1 MLGKAGAF
9 LGGDDI
15 DRWLLEDLLMR
26 AGRTAEECEE
36 ILPQLTT
43 LARQIKEELSAQSE
57 SSRSF
62 FDAEHFKTYEF
73 RYTQN
78 DLLDLLE
85 EHDFF
90 VTLNDVLN
98 NAVNMAEAGGISRS
112 QIERVLL
119 VGGTTLI
126 PAVQRGIRGIF
137 GREKVQCHKPFE
149 AVAHGA
155 LAFSLGL
162 NIVDFIQHSYAIR
175 YLDSL
180 TKEPRYKI
188 IFKAGSEYPSE
199 KPVTLTLSSSFRNQK
214 AIELM
219 MAEIEHKRMGRVSF
233 DADGRFSAVDDSS
246 DTVRLLNYSKNSAN
260 AAVIAK
266 LEPPGTPLDK
276 RLNVAFSINVRKEL
290 TATVH
295 DNLTGQ
301 DIYVDMPLVALR

>member
-1 MLGKAGAF
+1 M
-9 LGGDDI
+9 
-15 DRWLLEDLLMR
+15 M
-26 AGRTAEECEE
+26 
-36 ILPQLTT
+36 
-43 LARQIKEELSAQSE
+43 
-57 SSRSF
+57 SSITPSTWRKP
-62 FDAEHFKTYEF
+62 A
-73 RYTQN
+73 
-78 DLLDLLE
+78 
-85 EHDFF
+85 
-90 VTLNDVLN
+90 
-98 NAVNMAEAGGISRS
+98 GISRS

-246 DTVRLLNYSKNSAN
+246 DIRAAAQLQQKFRQGRRHCQAWSARHP
-260 AAVIAK
+260 A
-266 LEPPGTPLDK
+266 DK
-276 RLNVAFSINVRKEL
+276 RLNVAFSINARKEL

>member
-1 MLGKAGAF
+1 
-9 LGGDDI
+9 
-15 DRWLLEDLLMR
+15 MR

-149 AVAHGA
+149 AGGPAGPGGPAAAAWWIIGA
-155 LAFSLGL
+155 A
-162 NIVDFIQHSYAIR
+162 
-175 YLDSL
+175 
-180 TKEPRYKI
+180 TKSCSASSACLRRSVRWPRCW
-188 IFKAGSEYPSE
+188 AP
-199 KPVTLTLSSSFRNQK
+199 T
-214 AIELM
+214 
-219 MAEIEHKRMGRVSF
+219 
-233 DADGRFSAVDDSS
+233 
-246 DTVRLLNYSKNSAN
+246 
-260 AAVIAK
+260 
-266 LEPPGTPLDK
+266 
-276 RLNVAFSINVRKEL
+276 
-290 TATVH
+290 
-295 DNLTGQ
+295 
-301 DIYVDMPLVALR
+301 